1 MGSAC
6 LPGSEREEES
16 IMKNKS
22 VLHNE
27 YGLVVEGSREREYV
41 RRHKKLYSNDEN
53 VQVPV
58 PYSLYVRPVLSMII
72 FARIVSR

>member
-41 RRHKKLYSNDEN
+41 DTKYIRGRATRMSRY
-53 VQVPV
+53 Q
-58 PYSLYVRPVLSMII
+58 YSLYVRPVLSMII